1 MSNYTNWYDEMQ
13 GMKLA
18 RKVDKTATMELTSAD
33 WSVII
38 LALQEAQ
45 TRPRKSAELAEML
58 AELIEVQSQEK

>member
-1 MSNYTNWYDEMQ
+1 MSNYSNWYEEVQ
-13 GMKLA
+13 GMRLA
-18 RKVDKTATMELTSAD
+18 RKAAKTATMELTSAD

-58 AELIEVQSQEK
+58 AELVEVQTQEN

>member
-1 MSNYTNWYDEMQ
+1 MSNYANWYDEVQ
-13 GMKLA
+13 GVKLA
-18 RKVDKTATMELTSAD
+18 RRDEKTATMELTSSD

-58 AELIEVQSQEK
+58 AELVEVQTGKN

>member
-1 MSNYTNWYDEMQ
+1 MSNYSNWYEEVQ
-13 GMKLA
+13 GMRLA
-18 RKVDKTATMELTSAD
+18 RKAAQTATMELTSAD

-58 AELIEVQSQEK
+58 AELVEVQTGKN

>member
-1 MSNYTNWYDEMQ
+1 MSNYANWYDEIR
-13 GMKLA
+13 GVKLA
-18 RKVDKTATMELTSAD
+18 RKVEKTATMELTSSD

-58 AELIEVQSQEK
+58 AELVEVQTQEN